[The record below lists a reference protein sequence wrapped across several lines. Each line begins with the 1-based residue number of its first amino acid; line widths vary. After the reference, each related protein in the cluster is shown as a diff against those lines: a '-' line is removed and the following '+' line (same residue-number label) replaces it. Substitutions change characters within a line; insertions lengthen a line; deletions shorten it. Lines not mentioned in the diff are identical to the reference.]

1 MTPDSSNKNVFSLEG
16 AREAKEHERKEEK
29 LAQMAQR
36 FEQALPTKAT
46 PVKDYLK
53 KKRKA
58 KKNKKP

>member
-1 MTPDSSNKNVFSLEG
+1 MTPESSNNNVFSLDG
-16 AREAKEHERKEEK
+16 AREAKEHDRKEEK
-29 LAQMAQR
+29 LAKMAQR

-58 KKNKKP
+58 KNKKKR